1 MSRHVRM
8 QWNLR
13 QVMADR
19 GLFQTSELVPLLAE
33 RGIHVSRE
41 HVYRLVTRDPQRI
54 NVDILA
60 ALCDALSCALDDLM
74 TPVVQEARARTGS
87 DDARGGAPGEDGPTL
102 GAIRPVRARVRRP
115 YDQ

>member
-19 GLFQTSELVPLLAE
+19 GLFQTSELMPLLAD
-33 RGIHVSRE
+33 RDIHVSRE

-60 ALCDALSCALDDLM
+60 ALCDALSCTLDDLM
-74 TPVVQEARARTGS
+74 TPVVEETRAKTGTG
-87 DDARGGAPGEDGPTL
+87 DTKGEGGPTL
-102 GAIRPVRARVRRP
+102 GAIRPIRARVRRP
-115 YDQ
+115 NDK

>member
-19 GLFQTSELVPLLAE
+19 GLFQTSELVPLLAD

-60 ALCDALSCALDDLM
+60 ALCDAFSCTLDDLM
-74 TPVVQEARARTGS
+74 TPVVEETRAKTGTGGTGS
-87 DDARGGAPGEDGPTL
+87 STRREGGPTL
-102 GAIRPVRARVRRP
+102 GAIRPIRARVRRP
-115 YDQ
+115 NDQ